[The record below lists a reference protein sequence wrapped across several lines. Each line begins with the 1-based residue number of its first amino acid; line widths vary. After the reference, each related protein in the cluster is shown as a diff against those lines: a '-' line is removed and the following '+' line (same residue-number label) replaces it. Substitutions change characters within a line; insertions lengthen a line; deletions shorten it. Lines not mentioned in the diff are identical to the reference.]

1 LNALGEQVLQVA
13 KQYLGPAAQQ
23 FLSKELRALE
33 CTADTITP
41 WHLGAL
47 SERARLSASRIMD
60 GERATEFGL
69 RVAAL
74 GDAAATPA
82 HAPHTAQAKDG
93 AAPRL
98 ALDAAAKL
106 QAGGKLRQAEE
117 AYRQLALK
125 HGDRESFRGLA
136 LTQVGLEDVP
146 AALLTLR
153 DGATSLAKRGD
164 RASALGL
171 LAEAVSVAP
180 GDLAAHRR
188 LAAAQANA
196 GDSIAACG
204 EYERFV
210 GYVLAEGDSRRAW
223 LELAYARETLGDL
236 PNLIRL
242 VDRLM
247 PGGAAAMPTHAAAPA
262 APAPAPVA
270 PVARAATQ
278 PVSPPAPQP
287 PEVRRIAPAEPA
299 PMRVV
304 VDDPPRTRPV
314 GAPSAMVMA
323 GARTMT
329 SVDAFDDAPVDLAER
344 IAPRS
349 KDAQRKA
356 SQAAWKAR
364 PRVDLEATLATLTP
378 GTTPEQQAAVT
389 AMRASVLIGARDPRA
404 TEASIDA
411 ARRLLSMHK
420 LQAASDL
427 LLDYIAAGYTD
438 REAQRLLIEVDCG
451 LGRRDVARDKCRL
464 LGEAYRLD
472 GLIDT
477 ANDVERLASII

>member
-1 LNALGEQVLQVA
+1 MNALGEQVLLVA

-41 WHLGAL
+41 WHLPAL

-60 GERATEFGL
+60 DERATEFGL
-69 RVAAL
+69 RVAGL
-74 GDAAATPA
+74 GVAAAATA
-82 HAPHTAQAKDG
+82 TANALHAKDG
-93 AAPRL
+93 GAPRI

-106 QAGGKLRQAEE
+106 HAGGKLRQAEE

-125 HGDRESFRGLA
+125 HGDAESFRGLA
-136 LTQVGLEDVP
+136 KTQVALEDVA
-146 AALLTLR
+146 AALLALR
-153 DGATSLAKRGD
+153 DGATSVARRGD
-164 RASALGL
+164 RTAAVGL
-171 LAEAVSVAP
+171 LSEAVNIAP

-188 LAAAQANA
+188 LAAALANS
-196 GDSIAACG
+196 GDSVAACA

-210 GYVLAEGDSRRAW
+210 DYVLAEGDSRRAW
-223 LELAYARETLGDL
+223 LELTYARETLGDL
-236 PNLIRL
+236 PGLIRL

-247 PGGAAAMPTHAAAPA
+247 PGGAATMPTTAAAPA
-262 APAPAPVA
+262 ARPAPAP
-270 PVARAATQ
+270 RRSQQT
-278 PVSPPAPQP
+278 SPPPPQP
-287 PEVRRIAPAEPA
+287 PEVRRIVVPAEPPA
-299 PMRVV
+299 PQRIVI
-304 VDDPPRTRPV
+304 DDRPRTRPV

-323 GARTMT
+323 DARTMT
-329 SVDAFDDAPVDLAER
+329 SVDGYGDTPVDLAER

-349 KDAQRKA
+349 KDAQRRA
-356 SQAAWKAR
+356 SQAAWTAR
-364 PRVDLEATLATLTP
+364 PRLDVEATLATFTP
-378 GTTPEQQAAVT
+378 GTTPEQQAAAM
-389 AMRASVLIGARDPRA
+389 AMRASVLIGARDARA
-404 TEASIDA
+404 TEASINA

-472 GLIDT
+472 GRLDT